1 MRKRLF
7 GLLSVLVC
15 AALAMACAE
24 SDADITEKI
33 KSEISTDRT
42 ITNASNIDVSTRGH
56 VVTLSGTVES
66 PIAKERALTLA
77 RGTPGAKRVVD
88 NLTVAP
94 AAPAA
99 AAAPQA
105 SASAHGQERAG
116 KTGGSASGA
125 RHSGRGE
132 GGGPVDGEGELTA
145 HGSRVSVFP
154 LSARSSLDPPEM
166 RGMKAAKSREMASI
180 ARLLPR

>member
-15 AALAMACAE
+15 GALATACAE

-42 ITNASNIDVSTRGH
+42 ITNASNIDVSTHGH
-56 VVTLSGTVES
+56 VVTLSGAAES

-77 RGTPGAKRVVD
+77 RGTDGVKRVVD

-94 AAPAA
+94 AA

-105 SASAHGQERAG
+105 STSAGTDDAAITTAVRAKLAADGKVPADAIEVDTKGGVVTLKGTVKSEQEKQEILQVARDTQGVVKVEDLLTVKAS
-116 KTGGSASGA
+116 
-125 RHSGRGE
+125 
-132 GGGPVDGEGELTA
+132 
-145 HGSRVSVFP
+145 
-154 LSARSSLDPPEM
+154 
-166 RGMKAAKSREMASI
+166 
-180 ARLLPR
+180 

>member
-1 MRKRLF
+1 MRKRLL

-33 KSEISTDRT
+33 KSEISTERT

-56 VVTLSGTVES
+56 VVTLSGTAES

-77 RGTPGAKRVVD
+77 RATDGVKRVVD

-99 AAAPQA
+99 AATQAPA
-105 SASAHGQERAG
+105 SAGMDDAAITTAVRAKLAADGKVPADSIDVDTKAGVVTLKGTVKSEQEKQEVLQVARDTQG
-116 KTGGSASGA
+116 VVKVEDLLTVKAS
-125 RHSGRGE
+125 
-132 GGGPVDGEGELTA
+132 
-145 HGSRVSVFP
+145 
-154 LSARSSLDPPEM
+154 
-166 RGMKAAKSREMASI
+166 
-180 ARLLPR
+180 

>member
-56 VVTLSGTVES
+56 VVTLSGTAES

-77 RGTPGAKRVVD
+77 RATDGVKRVVD

-99 AAAPQA
+99 AATQAPA
-105 SASAHGQERAG
+105 SAGMDDAAITTAVRAKLAADGKVPADSIDVDTKAGVVTLKGTVKSEQEKQEVLQVARDTQG
-116 KTGGSASGA
+116 VVKVEDLLTVKAS
-125 RHSGRGE
+125 
-132 GGGPVDGEGELTA
+132 
-145 HGSRVSVFP
+145 
-154 LSARSSLDPPEM
+154 
-166 RGMKAAKSREMASI
+166 
-180 ARLLPR
+180 

>member
-7 GLLSVLVC
+7 GLLSVFVC

-56 VVTLSGTVES
+56 VVTLSGTAES
-66 PIAKERALTLA
+66 PIAKERALTLTRA
-77 RGTPGAKRVVD
+77 TDGVKRVVD

-94 AAPAA
+94 AAAGTQ
-99 AAAPQA
+99 APA
-105 SASAHGQERAG
+105 SAGMDDAAITTAVRAKLAADGKVPADSIDVDTKAGIVTLKGTVKSEQEKQEVLQVARDTQG
-116 KTGGSASGA
+116 VVKVEDLLTVKAS
-125 RHSGRGE
+125 
-132 GGGPVDGEGELTA
+132 
-145 HGSRVSVFP
+145 
-154 LSARSSLDPPEM
+154 
-166 RGMKAAKSREMASI
+166 
-180 ARLLPR
+180 

>member
-15 AALAMACAE
+15 AALATACAE

-33 KSEISTDRT
+33 KSEISTDRA
-42 ITNASNIDVSTRGH
+42 ITNASNIEVSTHGH
-56 VVTLSGTVES
+56 VVTLSGTAES

-77 RGTPGAKRVVD
+77 RGTDGAKRVVD
-88 NLTVAP
+88 NLTVAS

-105 SASAHGQERAG
+105 SASAGMDDAAITTAVRAKLAADGKVPADAIEVDTKGGVVTLKGTVKTEQEKQEVLQVARDTQG
-116 KTGGSASGA
+116 VVKVEDLLTVKAS
-125 RHSGRGE
+125 
-132 GGGPVDGEGELTA
+132 
-145 HGSRVSVFP
+145 
-154 LSARSSLDPPEM
+154 
-166 RGMKAAKSREMASI
+166 
-180 ARLLPR
+180 

>member
-42 ITNASNIDVSTRGH
+42 ITNASNIDVSTHGH
-56 VVTLSGTVES
+56 VVTLSGTAES

-77 RGTPGAKRVVD
+77 RATDGVKRVVD

-99 AAAPQA
+99 AATQAPA
-105 SASAHGQERAG
+105 SAGMDDAAITTAVRAKLAADGKVPADSIDVDTKAGVVTLKGTVKSEQEKQEVLQVARDTQG
-116 KTGGSASGA
+116 VVKVEDLLTVKAS
-125 RHSGRGE
+125 
-132 GGGPVDGEGELTA
+132 
-145 HGSRVSVFP
+145 
-154 LSARSSLDPPEM
+154 
-166 RGMKAAKSREMASI
+166 
-180 ARLLPR
+180 

>member
-42 ITNASNIDVSTRGH
+42 ITNASNIDVSTHGH
-56 VVTLSGTVES
+56 VVTLSGTAES

-77 RGTPGAKRVVD
+77 RATDGVKRVVD

-99 AAAPQA
+99 AAATQAPA
-105 SASAHGQERAG
+105 SAGMDDAAITTAVRAKLAADGKVPADSIDVDTKAGVVTLKGTVKSEQEKQEVLQVARDTQG
-116 KTGGSASGA
+116 VVKVEDLLTVKAS
-125 RHSGRGE
+125 
-132 GGGPVDGEGELTA
+132 
-145 HGSRVSVFP
+145 
-154 LSARSSLDPPEM
+154 
-166 RGMKAAKSREMASI
+166 
-180 ARLLPR
+180 